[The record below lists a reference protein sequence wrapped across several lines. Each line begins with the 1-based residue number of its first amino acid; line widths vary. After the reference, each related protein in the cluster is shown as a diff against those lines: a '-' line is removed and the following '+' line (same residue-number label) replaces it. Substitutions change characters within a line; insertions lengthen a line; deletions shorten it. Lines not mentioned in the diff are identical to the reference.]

1 MRLYERRTIVQF
13 IRRYD
18 DSRQPLLAW
27 ANEIEAALYE
37 NPTQLRQRHVSADF
51 VGDKVVFDIVWNRYR
66 LIARV
71 LYANLRAR
79 PPLNGMVFIL
89 FLGTHAQY
97 DRIDVAKL

>member
-1 MRLYERRTIVQF
+1 MRLYERRTIAQF

-18 DSRQPLLAW
+18 DARDALLAW
-27 ANEIEAALYE
+27 ANEIEEARYE
-37 NPTQLRQRHVSADF
+37 SPAELRRRHSSADF
-51 VGDKVVFDIVWNRYR
+51 VGDKVIFDIVRNRYR

-71 LYANLRAR
+71 RYADLRAE

-97 DRIDVAKL
+97 DRIDIANL

>member
-1 MRLYERRTIVQF
+1 MYERRTITQF

-18 DSRQPLLAW
+18 DARQPLLAW
-27 ANEIEAALYE
+27 VNEIEAAHYE

-71 LYANLRAR
+71 IYADMRAE
-79 PPLNGMVFIL
+79 PPLHGMVFIL
-89 FLGTHAQY
+89 FLGTHRQY